1 MNVTVSEYSDG
12 ELQDR
17 YDSFVNLYKN
27 SKSTLI
33 EIAKKLGIS
42 PHLAGR
48 IKKEAIEKGD
58 IDGSSKPYLDY
69 CYFDKN
75 TNKWQICK
83 WNSEKMVFYG
93 TYGSF
98 KEAQMVSNELRK
110 VNWDKN
116 QLPII
121 QKRIK
126 EKDGDEFENFV
137 ELEDNL

>member
-1 MNVTVSEYSDG
+1 MNVTVSEYSNR

-27 SKSTLI
+27 NNFTLR
-33 EIAKKLGIS
+33 EIAKRLGIS
-42 PHLAGR
+42 PHLTGR

-58 IDGSSKPYLDY
+58 IDGSSKPSLDY
-69 CYFDKN
+69 CYFNEN
-75 TNKWQICK
+75 TRKWNICK
-83 WNSEKMVFYG
+83 WNGEKQVFYG

-98 KEAQMVSNELRK
+98 KEAQMVSNELKK

-116 QLPII
+116 QLPMI

-126 EKDGDEFENFV
+126 EKEMK
-137 ELEDNL
+137 L